1 MKTRRRLV
9 ICIAGLLSLVA
20 ACRVLAAGVPA
31 LRVLGTQSLSS
42 ERAVSILR
50 AGHFPAEQSLRNLEE
65 EYLRSGRL
73 FASMSVRME
82 SDSSYTVVVDEG
94 APARV
99 RRMRVS
105 GASHLSEGEV
115 TRTLGLEPGSAF
127 DPRHLAT
134 RMESLLSRYDAD
146 GYPFVEVWVDSIGVD
161 PDSAA
166 VDVALYVVEGTP
178 RNVES
183 VQVEGLKKTRPDL
196 AVKIAGIEPGVPY
209 RSQLLEDAYLRVVA
223 SGVFTDVE
231 YPTVRMSAD
240 GSGVDAVLHVKE
252 AARSHIFAAALGY
265 ASASEN
271 TDRVLS
277 GYVQLELNNI
287 GGSLK
292 DFGATWSN
300 DGAGR
305 NETHIRYRDR
315 LFLGRRLGLGVRL
328 EQVGQDTLYTWQSA
342 GIEGERGLGRVAGTL
357 LGFSLAGYG
366 DRNVFSEGPLVRSSR
381 WRVRTGASAMWGSD
395 RAGSYARLGAD
406 VTFAFKHNSYRDD
419 ATGPGDVR
427 QTIYDGTAGLL
438 FPAWRSLHVAVDGRF
453 EWLESDEA
461 SVPLSEQFYL
471 GGARTV
477 RGYRE
482 NQFHGRST
490 AYARNELR
498 LGRSPREGFYA
509 FVDAGYVRQETP
521 QTDGTTLINATGLT
535 GYGFGVR
542 SLSRA
547 GRLDLSF
554 AVSDGLSLRQT
565 KVHVILEQN
574 F

>member
-1 MKTRRRLV
+1 MNTIRRRIIIFLLGLSF
-9 ICIAGLLSLVA
+9 IAA
-20 ACRVLAAGVPA
+20 AISVFAASPA
-31 LRVLGTQSLSS
+31 VRVLGTQSVSS
-42 ERAVSILR
+42 ERAVAILK
-50 AGHFPAEQSLRNLEE
+50 AGGFPNQKALHDLQE
-65 EYLRSGRL
+65 EYLKSGRL
-73 FASMSVRME
+73 FASMNVRME
-82 SDSSYTVVVDEG
+82 SDSSYTVMVDEG

-99 RRMRVS
+99 RRMHVS
-105 GASHLSEGEV
+105 GASHLSSAEV
-115 TRTLGLEPGSAF
+115 TRELGLEPGSAF
-127 DPRHLAT
+127 DPRRFPS
-134 RMESLLSRYDAD
+134 RMDALLSRYDAD

-161 PDSAA
+161 RDSAA
-166 VDVALYVVEGTP
+166 VDVSLYVVEGTP
-178 RNVES
+178 RNVEK
-183 VQVEGLKKTRPDL
+183 VVVEGLKKTRPEL
-196 AVKIAGIEPGVPY
+196 AVKIAGIEPGAPY
-209 RSQLLEDAYLRVVA
+209 RSQLLEDAYLRVVS
-223 SGVFTDVE
+223 SGVFSDVE

-240 GSGVDAVLHVKE
+240 GSGVDAVLHVNE
-252 AARSHIFAAALGY
+252 PARSHLFAAALGY
-265 ASASEN
+265 ASASGN

-292 DFGATWSN
+292 DFGATWNN

-315 LFLGRRLGLGVRL
+315 LFLGHRLGFGIRL

-366 DRNVFSEGPLVRSSR
+366 DRNVFSEGPLLRSSR
-381 WRVRTGASAMWGSD
+381 WRVRTGANAMWGSD
-395 RAGSYARLGAD
+395 RAGSYAKLGGD

-438 FPAWRSLHVAVDGRF
+438 LPAWRSLHVAVDGRV
-453 EWLESDEA
+453 EWLDSEEE

-482 NQFHGRST
+482 NQFHGRRV

-498 LGRSPREGFYA
+498 LGRSARDGFYA

-521 QTDGTTLINATGLT
+521 QADGTTLFDGTGLT

-542 SLSRA
+542 SLSRV

>member
-1 MKTRRRLV
+1 MITAFGKTM
-9 ICIAGLLSLVA
+9 
-20 ACRVLAAGVPA
+20 VLALIVLARVVCVADAAKAPDI
-31 LRVLGTQSLSS
+31 RVLGTRTMSS
-42 ERAVSILR
+42 DRAAAILR
-50 AGHFPAEQSLRNLEE
+50 TGGFPAEKAMRDLQE
-65 EYLRSGRL
+65 EYLKNGRL
-73 FASMSVRME
+73 FASMDVRLE
-82 SDSSYTVVVDEG
+82 SDSSYTVMVDEG
-94 APARV
+94 AAARV
-99 RRMRVS
+99 RRMHVS
-105 GASHLSEGEV
+105 GASHFTGEAV
-115 TRTLGLEPGSAF
+115 ARELGLEPGDVF
-127 DPRHLAT
+127 DPDRLTT

-166 VDVALYVVEGTP
+166 VDVSLYVVEGST
-178 RNVES
+178 RDVES
-183 VQVEGLKKTRPDL
+183 VVVEGLKKTRPDL
-196 AVKIAGIEPGVPY
+196 AVKIAGIEPGTPY
-209 RSQLLEDAYLRVVA
+209 RAQLLEDAYLRVVS
-223 SGVFTDVE
+223 SGVFSDVG

-240 GSGVDAVLHVKE
+240 GAGVDAVLHVNE
-252 AARSHIFAAALGY
+252 AARSHLFAAALGY

-271 TDRVLS
+271 TERVLS
-277 GYVQLELNNI
+277 GYLQLELNNI

-292 DFGATWSN
+292 DFAANWSN

-315 LFLGRRLGLGVRL
+315 LFLGQRFGLGLRL

-342 GIEGERGLGRVAGTL
+342 GVEGERGLGRVAGTL

-366 DRNVFSEGPLVRSSR
+366 DRNVFSEGALLRSSR
-381 WRVRTGASAMWGSD
+381 WRVKGGATAMRGSD
-395 RAGSYARLGAD
+395 RAGAYARLGAG
-406 VTFAFKHNSYRDD
+406 VTLAFKHNSYREEN
-419 ATGPGDVR
+419 ASPADVR
-427 QTIYDGTAGLL
+427 QTIYDGTAGVL
-438 FPAWRSLHVAVDGRF
+438 FPVAGNLHVAVDGRL
-453 EWLESDEA
+453 EWLASDEKD
-461 SVPLSEQFYL
+461 VPLSEQFYL

-482 NQFHGRST
+482 NQFHGRRV

-498 LGRSPREGFYA
+498 LGRSARDGFYA

-521 QTDGTTLINATGLT
+521 EPGGTTRIDGTGLT

-542 SLSRA
+542 SLSRV

-565 KVHVILEQN
+565 KVHVVLEQN